1 MRLTMLWIVA
11 GGLSQAA
18 FIIFLLIR
26 GDSNLRLLTKPFRF
40 LLLLMAPTLM
50 GPVIVNLY
58 SAIYV
63 FRHSQNGNI
72 KEDIVK

>member
-1 MRLTMLWIVA
+1 MRLTLLWILA

-18 FIIFLLIR
+18 FTILLIIR
-26 GDSNLRLLTKPFRF
+26 GDSRLSLLTRPFQL
-40 LLLLMAPTLM
+40 LLLLMAPALM

-63 FRHSQNGNI
+63 FRYSKKENI
-72 KEDIVK
+72 KEDIAK